1 MLISVLPI
9 LSNLEPLSFHLACD
23 HCETNGIS
31 AGGGLLIE
39 MLQNQGL
46 GKGPSHKIAP
56 LSSVTTAQTATMS
69 EGLKWIPF
77 RPTGHQS
84 HDLHRHWGRFG
95 SEHGNS
101 AVKDVS

>member
-9 LSNLEPLSFHLACD
+9 PPNLEPLSFHLPCD

-31 AGGGLLIE
+31 AGSGLLVE

-56 LSSVTTAQTATMS
+56 LSSVTIAQTATMS

-77 RPTGHQS
+77 RPTEHQS
-84 HDLHRHWGRFG
+84 SDLHHLGMQALAEIR
-95 SEHGNS
+95 
-101 AVKDVS
+101 K